1 MWEDIRN
8 GLASIYA
15 QRMDS
20 SGASEWQT
28 GGVKVCYVK
37 SNSSFVWRQIAGD
50 GLGGAVIS
58 CCFKEADTGNQ
69 GILVQKLDPA
79 GKTAW
84 PNNGVVVTGSTT
96 TRYFLA
102 SDDQGGAL
110 VGWGIGNGSSEK
122 SYLQR
127 VGSNG
132 KLLWG
137 TAGIKLGD

>member
-1 MWEDIRN
+1 
-8 GLASIYA
+8 
-15 QRMDS
+15 MDS
-20 SGASEWQT
+20 SDASEWQT

-50 GLGGAVIS
+50 GSGGAVIS
-58 CCFKEADTGNQ
+58 GCFREADTGNH
-69 GILVQKLDPA
+69 GVLVQKLDPA

-96 TRYFLA
+96 TRYFLS
-102 SDDQGGAL
+102 SDDQGGTL
-110 VGWGIGNGSSEK
+110 IGWGSGNGSSEK

-132 KLLWG
+132 KLLWSTG
-137 TAGIKLGD
+137 GIKLGD